1 MAKDNENK
9 SKTIKRQF
17 LTSNPF
23 MYMGEEYPSTSA
35 WISDGNGNETEG
47 TVFAD
52 ANGQYYTTDN
62 NGNAMPVMPVHTLDE
77 VTVTAPKKRRTASD
91 YFGDYLTMSND
102 ATKVLN
108 VPHRDYNTHLT
119 ERAIRGAK
127 SHAAWEKEHPNLA
140 AWSYAAG
147 AAPLAV
153 AAYPLAA
160 GLGDAAVSTAAG
172 QAVMNGVSTFMANPI
187 VDMANNVANLGFA
200 GMAGYD
206 ISQGKFTPGT
216 VMDLAGSLVNP
227 RVLAGI
233 DVARTT
239 LTGKSRDWMKPLVRD
254 YIGEAYYNNIR
265 PSGYA
270 NNDPFATSRIEQ
282 IGNMIKDIL
291 KPKLFRENVS
301 DTNYMPKWIVDKN
314 NPTVFEIF
322 RNDAHR
328 LSMGLKPHQ
337 ELLPDGQL
345 HSLYVKKPNGNYDV
359 DWDYIRH
366 VKQNYSDTDGR
377 AKTFIPTDFPR
388 SVRYVEGSSPSDGR
402 VISNDRITTNGG
414 FGTYIFNPD
423 KVYSLG
429 PSNYLGV
436 SKEVPTH
443 MSTGDVTF
451 MDTWDVQ
458 PFKDVRSFAPGLSSY
473 LTKIEDKGI
482 PLLSNMAKNSKN
494 VELVDALGG
503 KPFTQESKLPDQ
515 LIYWY
520 KPKVAL
526 NEQLSKN
533 KGKFQTLNW

>member
-1 MAKDNENK
+1 MAKDNNIRREFNY
-9 SKTIKRQF
+9 TRPI
-17 LTSNPF
+17 LYN
-23 MYMGEEYPSTSA
+23 GEAYPSADSM
-35 WISDGNGNETEG
+35 ISDGNGKETKG
-47 TVFAD
+47 RIFAD
-52 ANGQYYTTDN
+52 ADGQYYTLDS
-62 NGNAMPVMPVHTLDE
+62 NGSAVPVMTVNNLDE
-77 VTVTAPKKRRTASD
+77 VNVSARNKQTLPSMFSD
-91 YFGDYLTMSND
+91 YLLANTD
-102 ATKVLN
+102 N
-108 VPHRDYNTHLT
+108 VQVNNLPHREYNTNLQ
-119 ERAIRGAK
+119 ERGLRGAK
-127 SHAAWEKEHPNLA
+127 EHALWDKEHPNLSSWRDA
-140 AWSYAAG
+140 ATAV
-147 AAPLAV
+147 PLAV
-153 AAYPLAA
+153 AAVPAVIGGSSYLGGTALGQAA
-160 GLGDAAVSTAAG
+160 IGLGNKV
-172 QAVMNGVSTFMANPI
+172 MANPL

-200 GMAGYD
+200 GIAGYD

-216 VMDLAGSLVNP
+216 VMDLASGLVNP

-233 DVARTT
+233 DVTRTT

-270 NNDPFATSRIEQ
+270 NNDLSATSRIEQ
-282 IGNMIKDIL
+282 IGNMVKDIL

-314 NPTVFEIF
+314 NPTVFEMF

-328 LSMGLKPHQ
+328 LSMGLDPHQ

-377 AKTFIPTDFPR
+377 AKSFIPTDFPR

-402 VISNDRITTNGG
+402 VVSNDLITMNGG
-414 FGTYIFNPD
+414 FGTYIFNPN
-423 KVYSLG
+423 KVHSLG
-429 PSNYLGV
+429 SSNYLGV
-436 SKEVPTH
+436 SKEAPTH

-458 PFKDVRSFAPGLSSY
+458 PFKDARSFAPGLSSY
-473 LTKIEDKGI
+473 LTNVEDKGI

-503 KPFTQESKLPDQ
+503 KPFIQESKLPDQ

-520 KPKVAL
+520 KPKATL
-526 NEQLSKN
+526 NKQLSKN
-533 KGKFQTLNW
+533 KDKFQTLNW